1 VKRAPR
7 WLRKVAA
14 VILPWPGRDER
25 AVAITS
31 AQMERKRSQ
40 EAARKASDLEK
51 QIRKM
56 THDNHFAAMI
66 AQQILKGMR

>member
-1 VKRAPR
+1 MRRAPR
-7 WLRKVAA
+7 WLRKVAG
-14 VILPWPGRDER
+14 VVLPWPGRDER
-25 AVAITS
+25 AAAVTS
-31 AQMERKRSQ
+31 AQMERERSQ

-66 AQQILKGMR
+66 AQQILRGMQ